1 MYIQCIM
8 SSCRVKQWYSLTA
21 GQGLMVVSMNSIFA
35 ALLTIFLL
43 HASSQ
48 AADKIRIGIPGP
60 AAQFVT
66 FSLAQKKGFFKE
78 EGLEAEIIQ
87 MRGNVPMAAL
97 LNGDIDYYTVVGS
110 GIRSALRGLPLK
122 VVACYVPGLPLM
134 LIARP
139 EFKSIKELKGKS
151 IGVGAYG
158 ATTDVIARM
167 IFKHFGLD
175 PDKDVKFIAGGE
187 GPTRLNAMN
196 QGLFAATVTSAP
208 GDSQGAK
215 MGFHVLVRAFEL
227 FSYPNSGI
235 LAHVKN
241 IKEKPDEVKRVIK
254 AGIKANRYIRQNRE
268 GTAQVLSEWLKIDN
282 ETAVATYDSIAKAF
296 NDDGSLPETG
306 LRILIDEAKRDSKI
320 TRDVGFNEVADLS
333 ILLEAQ
339 RELGIKEK

>member
-1 MYIQCIM
+1 M
-8 SSCRVKQWYSLTA
+8 KTA
-21 GQGLMVVSMNSIFA
+21 PIVFFA
-35 ALLTIFLL
+35 VFFF
-43 HASSQ
+43 HASAW
-48 AADKIRIGIPGP
+48 AADKIRIGIPSP

-97 LNGDIDYYTVVGS
+97 VNGDIDYYTVVGS
-110 GIRSALRGLPLK
+110 GVRSAIRGLPLK
-122 VVACYVPGLPLM
+122 VLACYVPGLPLM

-139 EFKSIKELKGKS
+139 EFKSVKELQGKS

-187 GPTRLNAMN
+187 GPARLNAMN

-215 MGFHVLVRAFEL
+215 MGFHVLVRAFEI

-235 LAHVKN
+235 LANVKK
-241 IKEKPDEVKRVIK
+241 IKERPDEAKRVIK

-268 GTAQVLSEWLKIDN
+268 GTAQVLTDWLKIDN
-282 ETAVATYDSIAKAF
+282 ETATATYDSIAKAF
-296 NDDGSLPETG
+296 NDDGSLPESG
-306 LRILIDEAKRDSKI
+306 LRLLIDEAKRDGKV
-320 TRDVGFNEVADLS
+320 TREVSFSEVADLS
-333 ILLEAQ
+333 ILLAAQ
-339 RELGIKEK
+339 KELGIRGK